1 MAKKKLSIR
10 PLQVTESEGAL
21 AVMTYLVGFEK
32 EAKVGGY
39 MFFLEGADK
48 VTLVDAS
55 GSADSL
61 KMAGFK
67 STQTA
72 SCEDALSKAG
82 LKCQDIE
89 MIIFTHLHF
98 DHVEYAS
105 KFPKAKFICQSA
117 ELREALRPHP
127 GVDTMLYWPH
137 LYQDL
142 KFVTVTG
149 DQEIS
154 DGIRVMLTPGH
165 TPGGQTVLVETDKGI
180 AAITGLC
187 SITENYFPPEPYDK
201 IMGMITPGIHD
212 NPQLGHGKHEYDQ
225 THRRHYR
232 ADTRYQMVNGEKYPL
247 IKEATSHTK
256 NDYSMVP
263 V

>member
-82 LKCQDIE
+82 LKCQDVE

-149 DQEIS
+149 DQEIA

-212 NPQLGHGKHEYDQ
+212 NPQLAMESMNVIKH
-225 THRRHYR
+225 T
-232 ADTRYQMVNGEKYPL
+232 ADIIVPIHD
-247 IKEATSHTK
+247 IKWSTVKSI
-256 NDYSMVP
+256 P
-263 V
+263 